1 MKKRILIMLLCGL
14 IVSLSGC
21 QSQNSSNV
29 QEDSQLPEKIILA
42 EQFGLAYAPLQIMK
56 EKAFLESVL
65 KDNGFKNIAIEWKQ
79 LGNTAAIRES
89 MLSGDLDIG
98 FVGIPPFLLGVE
110 NGMDWKMMCGISESR
125 VSLITKDQK
134 VQSLADLTLSHRII
148 LPQPG
153 SIQHILL
160 QMAAEKQ
167 LGTAQAFDNQLLAL
181 SHPDG
186 VTSFVSGDES
196 ILHFT
201 TPPFIQSELAVE
213 GAREI
218 LTGQEAFGDEFTFI
232 VAICPERFTQN
243 DLVYQSV
250 VRALE
255 LSVQFMKENPEETI
269 SILAQAYEYPLDDLE
284 RYLESGQMAFST
296 EVHGVQTF
304 IDFML
309 KNGDLKTNY
318 DEKDLFWK
326 K

>member
-14 IVSLSGC
+14 MVSLNGC
-21 QSQNSSNV
+21 QSQSVSNV
-29 QEDSQLPEKIILA
+29 QKDTQQPEKIILA

-56 EKAFLESVL
+56 EKAFLESALQDSGL
-65 KDNGFKNIAIEWKQ
+65 KEVSIEWKQ

-98 FVGIPPFLLGVE
+98 FVGIPPFLLGAE
-110 NGMDWKMMCGISESR
+110 NGMDWKIMCGISESR
-125 VSLITKDQK
+125 VSLITKDPK
-134 VQSLADLTLSHRII
+134 VQSLADLTQSHRII

-167 LGTAQAFDNQLLAL
+167 LGNAKAFDNQLLAL

-201 TPPFIQSELAVE
+201 TPPFIQSELVID
-213 GAREI
+213 GAREV
-218 LTGQEAFGDEFTFI
+218 LTGQEAFGDDFTFI

-255 LSVQFMKENPEETI
+255 LSVQFMEDHPDETLA
-269 SILAQAYEYPLDDLE
+269 ILAKAYEYPSDDLE

-309 KNGDLKTNY
+309 KTGDLKTNY